1 MTILCIYHKVDRD
14 RTYYVKCG
22 TIWYFRIGRY
32 RYTIF
37 VTMRH
42 ITPKPGGFN
51 IIIVRVLHC
60 GSKRHLAQLCSC
72 DVDDEWKI
80 EIFQFRSVQS
90 IGGR

>member
-42 ITPKPGGFN
+42 ITPKPGCAHNNNQFTLRFLPKTDN
-51 IIIVRVLHC
+51 NNAILPD
-60 GSKRHLAQLCSC
+60 KP
-72 DVDDEWKI
+72 
-80 EIFQFRSVQS
+80 IFQCKNRKIVK
-90 IGGR
+90 